1 MINQLTGR
9 SAWIKHL
16 GYSVFQFLATMV
28 LFCYLITFLPD
39 SQLLDKS
46 QTELFTEYL
55 VILLTLDFG
64 YSTLYGDPIWEILL
78 DAGIKTLFLILTSI
92 AFIILFTVPLSM
104 FTAYNND
111 HILSRFLNKALFIIS
126 SVPILVVAII
136 IIALSVSLLGIVPE
150 LNLFYDGSNFQKVA
164 VLTLPLFAIIIGDGI
179 LFSIF
184 ETLQDKIKKIK
195 SEPWVKGIKAR
206 GGNINKHLVRG
217 ITESMI
223 VSVTGKISFLI
234 SGIIVVELVF
244 NWQGLGFILLDI
256 FDQSSQRDYA
266 LLIAVMAFI
275 LLFVQTSGF
284 IRRFTIMKM
293 NPEKKYSSAV

>member
-1 MINQLTGR
+1 MTNQLTSR

-16 GYSVFQFLATMV
+16 GYSVFQFFATMV

-46 QTELFTEYL
+46 QTERFTEYL
-55 VILLTLDFG
+55 LILLTLDFG
-64 YSTLYGDPIWEILL
+64 YSTLYGDPIWEIVL
-78 DAGIKTLFLILTSI
+78 DSGIKTLFLILTSI
-92 AFIILFTVPLSM
+92 AFIILFTVPMSM
-104 FTAYNND
+104 YSAYNND
-111 HILSRFLNKALFIIS
+111 HILSRLLNKALFIIS

-136 IIALSVSLLGIVPE
+136 IVALSVSLLGIVPE
-150 LNLFYDGSNFQKVA
+150 FNLFYDGNNVQKVA

-234 SGIIVVELVF
+234 SGIIVV
-244 NWQGLGFILLDI
+244 
-256 FDQSSQRDYA
+256 
-266 LLIAVMAFI
+266 
-275 LLFVQTSGF
+275 
-284 IRRFTIMKM
+284 
-293 NPEKKYSSAV
+293 